1 MYLEYKCVSFSFT
14 FYLLL
19 LDLEDK
25 KNHPNIMTCMKHLQN
40 VRLVLS
46 TLYAVITTYEGGTLI
61 SPILQMEK
69 NRGLEGLSNL
79 PWLNDG
85 VRT

>member
-1 MYLEYKCVSFSFT
+1 MNSSQGK
-14 FYLLL
+14 
-19 LDLEDK
+19 DLEDK
-25 KNHPNIMTCMKHLQN
+25 KNHPNILNCMKHLQN

-79 PWLNDG
+79 PWLSDG